1 MKMKSNPNGTST
13 SRSEAEPRGKS
24 IEITDEY
31 LAVKL
36 LDGRVIS
43 TPLEWYPRLQRGTP
57 QQRAVWEWVA
67 DGIAIHWPL
76 LDEDLGIGGM
86 LRGVPSGEYK
96 RHLAHAAA

>member
-1 MKMKSNPNGTST
+1 MKSKPIGTST
-13 SRSEAEPRGKS
+13 SPREAEPRGKS
-24 IEITDEY
+24 VEITDEY

-36 LDGRVIS
+36 QDGRVIS

-57 QQRAVWEWVA
+57 EQRAVWEWIA
-67 DGIAIHWPL
+67 DGIGIHWPL

-96 RHLAHAAA
+96 RQLANTGA